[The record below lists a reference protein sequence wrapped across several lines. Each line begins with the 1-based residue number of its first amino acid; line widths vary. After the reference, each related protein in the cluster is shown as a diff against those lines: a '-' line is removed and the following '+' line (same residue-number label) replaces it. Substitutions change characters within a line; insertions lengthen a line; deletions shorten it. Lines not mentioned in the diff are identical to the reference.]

1 MGFIIVLLFAACL
14 SSVNGNY
21 QYVLAP
27 NVIRLE
33 NEETLLVGILGNGRN
48 QLVTVYFEYMNQ
60 AISRKEIMIADAG
73 KFVNV
78 TPLCLFVAQ
87 PIL

>member
-1 MGFIIVLLFAACL
+1 MGYIIVLLFAACFG
-14 SSVNGNY
+14 SVNGNY

-48 QLVTVYFEYMNQ
+48 QKVTVYFEYLNKT
-60 AISRKEIMIADAG
+60 ISRNETTILDAG
-73 KFVNV
+73 KIVCEPYIFDS
-78 TPLCLFVAQ
+78 VAY
-87 PIL
+87 LSF